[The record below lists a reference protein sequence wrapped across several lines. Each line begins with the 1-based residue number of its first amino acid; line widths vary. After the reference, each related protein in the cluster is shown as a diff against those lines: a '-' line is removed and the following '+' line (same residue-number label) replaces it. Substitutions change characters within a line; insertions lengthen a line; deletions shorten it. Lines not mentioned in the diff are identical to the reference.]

1 MYVYICMD
9 VKRERERERERIRER
24 VREAIQRVASI
35 PIEEKKHSI
44 EENINIL

>member
-1 MYVYICMD
+1 M
-9 VKRERERERERIRER
+9 RER
-24 VREAIQRVASI
+24 VREAIRRVASI

>member
-1 MYVYICMD
+1 MYIYI
-9 VKRERERERERIRER
+9 ERERMREV